1 MNFHSNFSRFQ
12 PKAKATFQCKF
23 CEKTFS
29 QAVYLKTHIRSHTG
43 EKRYHCNDCEETFEE
58 YRVLINHKK
67 THHTLTC
74 ELCGKSFPS
83 QSHLSEHLKTHT
95 GEKLECSQC
104 KRLFASFHLL
114 RMHLRSHAEE
124 SVAGDDFEA
133 NDYESN
139 AAMVLDSFLVPTTE
153 GKPKESD
160 VLEKPPESVEGKYDL
175 PSTDLNA
182 APNVSVIR
190 HLQCT
195 YCHKLFSRS
204 SNLTKHLNIH
214 TKERSFKCNHCDKT
228 FLHSFALT
236 RHLRVHTGEKPYK
249 CAHCSRYFSDPST
262 RNRHAKLHTQKQKS
276 LTLGYKDGKRDI
288 TTNSNAGFDIQLNGN
303 YSKKNNID
311 DFNCGSVQRASQ
323 LYSSLDKKMAG
334 HEELTRN
341 TNSTDEDDDDD
352 MQPVLE
358 ILSANQEQSFIIN
371 SENTKQFDVINDL

>member
-1 MNFHSNFSRFQ
+1 MNFHSNFNRFQ

-58 YRVLINHKK
+58 YRVLISHKK
-67 THHTLTC
+67 TRHTLTC
-74 ELCGKSFPS
+74 ELCGKSLPS
-83 QSHLSEHLKTHT
+83 QSHLTEHLKTHT

-114 RMHLRSHAEE
+114 RLHLRSHAEE
-124 SVAGDDFEA
+124 SVAGEDFET
-133 NDYESN
+133 NDYETN
-139 AAMVLDSFLVPTTE
+139 AALVLDSFLAPTIE
-153 GKPKESD
+153 ERPKELNR
-160 VLEKPPESVEGKYDL
+160 LEKPPEAVEGKYDL
-175 PSTDLNA
+175 PSTDVNA
-182 APNVSVIR
+182 SPNVSVIR

-195 YCHKLFSRS
+195 YCNKLFTRS

-249 CAHCSRYFSDPST
+249 CTHCSRHFSDPST
-262 RNRHAKLHTQKQKS
+262 RNRHAKLHTQKAK
-276 LTLGYKDGKRDI
+276 GMAFAYKDNDGDFNDSS
-288 TTNSNAGFDIQLNGN
+288 NSSFDIQLNGN
-303 YSKKNNID
+303 YPGNNSID
-311 DFNCGSVQRASQ
+311 SLNCVSVQRASR
-323 LYSSLDKKMAG
+323 LYSSPDKEMAG
-334 HEELTRN
+334 HNITRN
-341 TNSTDEDDDDD
+341 NDSSEEDDD